1 MIDRDLEDCHPAWRK
16 LYLLR
21 HPPESER
28 WLIVYAIAVGLAAS
42 TPAFVAGKLLA
53 RVLN

>member
-1 MIDRDLEDCHPAWRK
+1 MTIRDLEDCHPAWRK
-16 LYLLR
+16 LYRLR
-21 HPPESER
+21 HPPQSER
-28 WLIVYAIAVGLAAS
+28 WLIVYAMAVGLALT